1 MFVHL
6 LFSCMLIYHKG
17 VVFSNKYCR
26 VNILKEWEMD
36 DISILSIEA
45 AEELADPSLNSLK
58 ESLDLT
64 DDQYFQNR
72 LTDGVHF

>member
-1 MFVHL
+1 
-6 LFSCMLIYHKG
+6 
-17 VVFSNKYCR
+17 
-26 VNILKEWEMD
+26 MD

-58 ESLDLT
+58 ESLDLI
-64 DDQYFQNR
+64 DDQYFQTR